1 MKNKY
6 EKIRLEWINFL
17 ERFSANQLDIKFDK
31 TETIYV
37 SFIMENI
44 LDTNISFSS
53 EYGFLTV
60 SFTEGK
66 TKSRFFEIMKSFS
79 ENNKDENHNN
89 FIINYPCKVFEN
101 KLMFNFY
108 DNDNLLN
115 DNDRINNRV
124 YVFENLFNI
133 IVKIKIEN
141 IKLNLF

>member
-17 ERFSANQLDIKFDK
+17 ERFSAKQLDIKFDK

-53 EYGFLTV
+53 VYGFLTV

-66 TKSRFFEIMKSFS
+66 TMSRFFEIMKSFS
-79 ENNKDENHNN
+79 EYNKDENHNN

-101 KLMFNFY
+101 KLMFQLSSTFSS
-108 DNDNLLN
+108 DKTST
-115 DNDRINNRV
+115 I
-124 YVFENLFNI
+124 FFFNSSFSFI
-133 IVKIKIEN
+133 STSLEILSI
-141 IKLNLF
+141 